1 MQQYSSN
8 IINQPLLSSKPNEK
22 TINENFSTKSEI
34 IQRSQSPTP
43 LRSLNRIPQKLEI
56 QPTKPS
62 HTLTLGDNS
71 VLSLVCSYKY
81 LFSGSQDPYIRVWDL
96 SAFQQIKTLRGHTGG
111 ILCLYLSG
119 DYTMLF
125 SSSGDETVRVW
136 NTETLNCLYVIQS
149 SHDVGDL
156 FSVVYSDSLE
166 TLYIGCQ
173 NTSIQQFDLSTK
185 ENYRS
190 LNFPLPLKSSSE
202 TEDAETAKVCAEISY
217 IPKYDDDND
226 IPRYEIDET
235 MVYWNSHNGYVYAL
249 LLGNN
254 KDGEILISGSG
265 DGDVKIW
272 SIEKNSMNLLQ
283 ILKGTDAGVLTFA
296 LHEDLLFCGTQGGD
310 IKIYDLETYQH
321 IRTLVAHEDD
331 VLTLVIS
338 DHNLYSG
345 SADGTIK
352 KWSKTFEIL
361 DTFKDHTG
369 IILSLTLS
377 PKELSSH
384 SRWLI
389 SGANDQLIKFWSLP
403 VLFNDQESM
412 DTSTADVMLYA
423 LSKWVSLRTVSGNVK
438 NFEEC
443 LRGAKFLKSIFEQL
457 GAEAFLLPGAPG
469 QNPLV
474 FGKFLGIKDNKLATA
489 TRKVQKTFNILVY
502 GHYDVVNAEE
512 EGWLSNPFEMFG
524 KDGYLYGRGVTD
536 NKGPM
541 LAAIFAA
548 SELQQEKGLEV
559 NVSFLIEGEEENG
572 SEGFYNVVDNSK
584 ELIGEADVIFI
595 SNSYWYCD
603 EIPCLNYGLRGVI
616 RATIEI
622 SSSKSDVHSGME
634 GGAVSE
640 PLNDMIRVLAKLVS
654 NDNHI
659 QIPGFYDKVRPITEY
674 EEKLYEPIVG
684 LCARRTQDKN
694 PKDLKNLLMSRWRHP
709 SLTIH
714 KIDVSGP
721 NNVTVIPR
729 FAKATVSMRIVPDQ
743 DLEEIASNFMQY
755 VELVFNELKTDNAI
769 TITLNNLA
777 DWWLGDPENRF
788 FKATEEAVKQE
799 WGIKPLYVR
808 EGGSIPAVRWLE
820 KKFNAVAVNLPMG
833 QASDQAHLI
842 NERIRL
848 QNLYNGKNIFKNL
861 FKKLSENTAAT

>member
-1 MQQYSSN
+1 MQQYSSI

-81 LFSGSQDPYIRVWDL
+81 LFSGSQDPYIRVW
-96 SAFQQIKTLRGHTGG
+96 
-111 ILCLYLSG
+111 
-119 DYTMLF
+119 
-125 SSSGDETVRVW
+125 

-185 ENYRS
+185 EKYRS
-190 LNFPLPLKSSSE
+190 LNSPLLVKSSNE
-202 TEDAETAKVCAEISY
+202 NEDAETAKVCAEISY

-296 LHEDLLFCGTQGGD
+296 LHEDLLFCGTQ
-310 IKIYDLETYQH
+310 
-321 IRTLVAHEDD
+321 
-331 VLTLVIS
+331 
-338 DHNLYSG
+338 
-345 SADGTIK
+345 
-352 KWSKTFEIL
+352 

-502 GHYDVVNAEE
+502 G
-512 EGWLSNPFEMFG
+512 

-548 SELQQEKGLEV
+548 NELQQEKGLKV

-603 EIPCLNYGLRGVI
+603 DIPCLNYGLRGVI

-659 QIPGFYDKVRPITEY
+659 LIPGFYDKVRPVTEY
-674 EEKLYEPIVG
+674 EEKLYEPI
-684 LCARRTQDKN
+684 THDKN
-694 PKDLKNLLMSRWRHP
+694 PKDLKHLLMSRWRHP

-729 FAKATVSMRIVPDQ
+729 SAKATVSMRIVPDQ
-743 DLEEIASNFMQY
+743 DLEEIASNFMRY
-755 VELVFNELKTDNAI
+755 VELIFNELKTDNTI
-769 TITLNNLA
+769 TITINNLA

-861 FKKLSENTAAT
+861 FRKLSENTAAT